1 MNNINN
7 VMSLMDTSGM
17 LLARNVMASGISKY
31 DFYQF
36 IRNNKLEKIS
46 HGVYLSPEAWE
57 DPAYVL
63 HLRCPQAVFSHDEAL
78 YYHDLVDH
86 EPMQQTITVYS
97 GYNTKSLKA
106 SGVKVYSVKKELLN
120 LGLISITNSFGHEIP
135 IYDLERTICDLI
147 RSRSRFDFQDFQS
160 ALRRYAIRHDKDLN
174 KLMQYADKLRVQ
186 RVLKQYIEVLL

>member
-63 HLRCPQAVFSHDEAL
+63 HLRCPQAVFSHD
-78 YYHDLVDH
+78 
-86 EPMQQTITVYS
+86 
-97 GYNTKSLKA
+97 
-106 SGVKVYSVKKELLN
+106 
-120 LGLISITNSFGHEIP
+120 
-135 IYDLERTICDLI
+135 
-147 RSRSRFDFQDFQS
+147 
-160 ALRRYAIRHDKDLN
+160 
-174 KLMQYADKLRVQ
+174 
-186 RVLKQYIEVLL
+186 